1 MRELESFSYSR
12 SVITVCLSSSGWI
25 NLYLSTII
33 VDQCLYSIGST
44 TVISTGGGGL
54 LPCFLIQAT
63 LILWY
68 HDHNQLNYLVF
79 STCFVRAGFKH
90 SFNPFEIINDKESS
104 PNKNNI
110 GCQI

>member
-44 TVISTGGGGL
+44 TVIST
-54 LPCFLIQAT
+54 
-63 LILWY
+63 
-68 HDHNQLNYLVF
+68 LVAEPV
-79 STCFVRAGFKH
+79 SRRAF
-90 SFNPFEIINDKESS
+90 DL
-104 PNKNNI
+104 
-110 GCQI
+110 